1 MDGGRLKC
9 ALVRA
14 RVLKLFVAAAV
25 ALLVVLG
32 VSSAAASPAGN
43 HLIWSDPTGDNQS
56 QSSTVYASDIRQVEL
71 TSQDNGAV
79 KIAITLVDGDG
90 KLVSGDEL
98 DVLIDYDR
106 NQSTGDSG
114 FDIELVATG
123 HSGSAATFVLCRLS
137 GTRSCEE
144 GPTDWAH
151 DTPGTTTG
159 THVVDFN
166 VSAGVAAFD
175 FGVVESYTSGSTTL
189 KDIAPNSGLYT
200 FELRAD
206 PDNDGV
212 QGTSDKCPTVAAR
225 GKSDA
230 NHNGCPGP
238 FKLIGT
244 KEAHFA
250 GVVFPAFMR
259 LNEVRVTGTPPGS
272 RVVFSSPKGG
282 DSATVNSSGVAKSRR
297 VKGDFRYGSVITIRI
312 TKPQF
317 VGVFLKEKVAR
328 GGLQVLQ
335 RRCIPATGGSPV
347 KCSGKLKGS

>member
-1 MDGGRLKC
+1 LKV
-9 ALVRA
+9 LVM
-14 RVLKLFVAAAV
+14 AAV
-25 ALLVVLG
+25 ALVVVLG
-32 VSSAAASPAGN
+32 VSSAAASPTSN
-43 HLIWSDPTGDNQS
+43 HMVWTDPTGDNES

-71 TSQDNGAV
+71 TSEDSGSV
-79 KIAITLVDGDG
+79 KIAVTLADGDA

-106 NQSTGDSG
+106 KPSTGESG

-123 HSGSAATFVLCRLS
+123 HSGTPATFVLCRLT

-151 DTPGTTTG
+151 DTPGATAG

-166 VSAGVAAFD
+166 VSTGVAAFD

-189 KDIAPNSGLYT
+189 QDIAPNSGLYT
-200 FELRAD
+200 FEVRAD

-212 QGTSDKCPTVAAR
+212 QGTSDNCPTVPAR
-225 GKSDA
+225 GKTDP

-244 KEAHFA
+244 KEVHFS

-259 LNEVRVTGTPPGS
+259 LHEVRVTGTPPGS

-282 DSATVNSSGVAKSRR
+282 DSTTANSSGVARSRR
-297 VKGDFRYGSVITIRI
+297 VKGDFRYGSVITIRV

-317 VGVFLKEKVAR
+317 VGVFLKEKIVR
-328 GGLQVLQ
+328 SGLQMVQ